1 MKTAFKVKQKVFFI
15 NFQGLLVVKNLL
27 RPVTALL
34 TVLAIKRGLFSNF
47 TKNLMGCHFMR
58 LSGTSFKF

>member
-1 MKTAFKVKQKVFFI
+1 MKTAFKMKQKVFFI
-15 NFQGLLVVKNLL
+15 NFQGLLVVKNFL
-27 RPVTALL
+27 RPETALL
-34 TVLAIKRGLFSNF
+34 TILAIKRGLLSSF